1 MILQKN
7 KKPCDFLR
15 NKFKISGYNCYYCS
29 ETVNLEE
36 LLKIDEK
43 LKRMDPENQEFL
55 LDNLPSSNN
64 PRDSP
69 FIHEC
74 DLGYDVLNICIE
86 CFKNA
91 RNKYQNNH

>member
-7 KKPCDFLR
+7 KRRYDSLR
-15 NKFKISGYNCYYCS
+15 KEFNDSVYDCYYCNG
-29 ETVNLEE
+29 TINLEE

-64 PRDSP
+64 PREPP
-69 FIHEC
+69 FIHNC

-86 CFKNA
+86 CFKKA
-91 RNKYQNNH
+91 RNK

>member
-1 MILQKN
+1 MVLQKN

-15 NKFKISGYNCYYCS
+15 NKFKISRYNCYYCN

-36 LLKIDEK
+36 ILKIDEK

-86 CFKNA
+86 CFKKA
-91 RNKYQNNH
+91 RNK

>member
-15 NKFKISGYNCYYCS
+15 NNFKISGYNCYYCS

-36 LLKIDEK
+36 ILKIDEK
-43 LKRMDPENQEFL
+43 LKRMDPEKQEFL

-64 PRDSP
+64 PRETP
-69 FIHEC
+69 FIHNC